1 MDILSSVPSRSA
13 DPHLR
18 EKIINTAA
26 QLLATEGAVSARR
39 LARQLGTSTMVVY
52 THFGGMD
59 ELTRQVMRR
68 GFADFGTELDRGAV
82 TDDAVADWMT
92 YLWSYRRFAL
102 REPHLYGVMFGP
114 GLAAFRLG
122 DPADLEA
129 ARSTFV
135 SLLRRIHACLNA
147 ARWEVD
153 DVTTAGEAVW
163 SGVHGHTTLE
173 LTGFF
178 GSVGRDPVRSY
189 SEILTRMSIG
199 LGDDALATARSLST
213 ARRRA
218 ARADRAEAAS
228 PAGVDRSAGKQA
240 RSLRNCAVLLGR
252 GFRVITNGGS
262 SRGHASRNLSMS
274 PPRISA
280 PAAHSAST
288 PRPAHGLMTRWRRPV
303 VLRMARPAFTGV
315 YLSTQRCLS
324 VRTDRLR
331 SRYPVDRG
339 AADLPLGDDL
349 RAEEDD
355 AIKEQEAK
363 APLEGES
370 SARTPSRVRGQRPGR

>member
-1 MDILSSVPSRSA
+1 MLPPVAPER
-13 DPHLR
+13 H
-18 EKIINTAA
+18 
-26 QLLATEGAVSARR
+26 
-39 LARQLGTSTMVVY
+39 
-52 THFGGMD
+52 
-59 ELTRQVMRR
+59 
-68 GFADFGTELDRGAV
+68 DFGTELDRGAV
-82 TDDAVADWMT
+82 TDDAIADWMT

-135 SLLRRIHACLNA
+135 SLLRRIHACVNA
-147 ARWEVD
+147 GRWQVG

-218 ARADRAEAAS
+218 VRADRAGAAS
-228 PAGVDRSAGKQA
+228 A
-240 RSLRNCAVLLGR
+240 R
-252 GFRVITNGGS
+252 
-262 SRGHASRNLSMS
+262 
-274 PPRISA
+274 
-280 PAAHSAST
+280 
-288 PRPAHGLMTRWRRPV
+288 
-303 VLRMARPAFTGV
+303 
-315 YLSTQRCLS
+315 
-324 VRTDRLR
+324 
-331 SRYPVDRG
+331 
-339 AADLPLGDDL
+339 
-349 RAEEDD
+349 
-355 AIKEQEAK
+355 
-363 APLEGES
+363 
-370 SARTPSRVRGQRPGR
+370 